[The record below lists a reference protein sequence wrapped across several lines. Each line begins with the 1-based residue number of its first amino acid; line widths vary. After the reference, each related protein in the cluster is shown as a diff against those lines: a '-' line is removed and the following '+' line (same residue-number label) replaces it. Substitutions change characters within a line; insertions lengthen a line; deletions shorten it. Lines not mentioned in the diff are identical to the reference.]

1 MELQAINVQPAVS
14 HQTEL
19 IFNGRYISYKY
30 RIYKYT
36 NYEIKQI

>member
-1 MELQAINVQPAVS
+1 MITDKVKQEI
-14 HQTEL
+14 
-19 IFNGRYISYKY
+19 IFTGRYISLKY